1 MHNFPAAMMTIES
14 TLSLSLSL
22 PSENEMDIKIRELHG
37 SIQDFSDEVPPL
49 KD

>member
-14 TLSLSLSL
+14 TLSLSL